1 MQIFK
6 TRKRLI
12 KEIDLLT
19 RENEK
24 AAKTLLEKTSTVS
37 ALLRAMRC
45 LDYDLKKAES
55 RITTLQGQIKAL
67 ESAIAEHNF
76 IEGFTEGDE
85 GEW

>member
-1 MQIFK
+1 MQWFK

-19 RENEK
+19 SENERASK
-24 AAKTLLEKTSTVS
+24 ALLEKTATVN

-67 ESAIAEHNF
+67 ESAITERDF
-76 IEGFTEGDE
+76 MEGFMEDDE

>member
-1 MQIFK
+1 MQWFK

-19 RENEK
+19 SENERASK
-24 AAKTLLEKTSTVS
+24 ALLEKTATVN

-67 ESAIAEHNF
+67 ESAIAERDF
-76 IEGFTEGDE
+76 MEGFMEDDE